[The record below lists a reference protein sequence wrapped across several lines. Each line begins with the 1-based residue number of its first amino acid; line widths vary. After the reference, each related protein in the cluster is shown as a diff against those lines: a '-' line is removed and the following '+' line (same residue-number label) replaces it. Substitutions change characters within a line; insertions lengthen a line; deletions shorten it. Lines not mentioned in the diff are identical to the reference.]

1 MIRRLFPEDSNQF
14 NFLQNIFK
22 SFDKEF
28 IDRLEMFFPMW
39 CVLSFKH
46 YLIKSYDIYVIFNPV
61 NIENNEKYVFSM
73 SSYDWFGVIS
83 IILHTLF
90 LLYLMKKFDSFGPF
104 RTVKTDFQTNFLLFV
119 SLFSLINIFIHGK
132 LMTGLFLLNVV
143 LYLIYRSNSY
153 FSIYLGL
160 FLSILTLFLSLRF
173 NEPVLATSAA
183 IFLPFLV
190 SSLLFKSRNQIIYA
204 QKYLPLIIFIFI
216 SSKELWFGFIGL
228 SYFLFFNMYYYF
240 SSKESMIFLRF
251 DQA

>member
-1 MIRRLFPEDSNQF
+1 
-14 NFLQNIFK
+14 
-22 SFDKEF
+22 
-28 IDRLEMFFPMW
+28 
-39 CVLSFKH
+39 
-46 YLIKSYDIYVIFNPV
+46 
-61 NIENNEKYVFSM
+61 M

-160 FLSILTLFLSLRF
+160 FLSSLTLFLSLRF

-190 SSLLFKSRNQIIYA
+190 SSFFFKSRTQIAYGS
-204 QKYLPLIIFIFI
+204 QYLLAYIM
-216 SSKELWFGFIGL
+216 K
-228 SYFLFFNMYYYF
+228 
-240 SSKESMIFLRF
+240 
-251 DQA
+251 